1 MDFDLEDIKPALR
14 VQVVAGMYFD
24 RRVFFVGSTPGKSGQ
39 VVIALTPHQARSIA
53 ADLDS
58 QYGTGEVHDRSRPVQ
73 RAVVVRPFPSFDP
86 THPPEV
92 PYGPAEESRT
102 ELS

>member
-1 MDFDLEDIKPALR
+1 MDFDLGDIKPALR
-14 VQVVAGMYFD
+14 VQIVAGMYFD
-24 RRVFFVGSTPGKSGQ
+24 RRVFFVADTGEKRP

-73 RAVVVRPFPSFDP
+73 RAVVVRAFANPDL
-86 THPPEV
+86 THPSEV
-92 PYGPAEESRT
+92 PYDPADESRT
-102 ELS
+102 ESS